1 MSDRQSRSVIRHG
14 DHLRER
20 PSLEHPD
27 NRVPFRVQD
36 GDSGRF
42 LRIDVVTSSVIG
54 YPQIFTFVGE
64 SRFDWF
70 PRECPRIPALV
81 LECVIAAFI
90 SPQLLVRTIK
100 PMMDSFDFLSGRNL
114 KDNSPHALQRI
125 DVELRAIR
133 MDGHRF
139 RRADICVTRLMVRT
153 IILSFLDQSHFNIL
167 CFKAFRQTCRMRD
180 TVPANGGNNMH
191 Q

>member
-1 MSDRQSRSVIRHG
+1 
-14 DHLRER
+14 
-20 PSLEHPD
+20 
-27 NRVPFRVQD
+27 
-36 GDSGRF
+36 
-42 LRIDVVTSSVIG
+42 
-54 YPQIFTFVGE
+54 
-64 SRFDWF
+64 
-70 PRECPRIPALV
+70 
-81 LECVIAAFI
+81 
-90 SPQLLVRTIK
+90 
-100 PMMDSFDFLSGRNL
+100 MDSFDFLSGRNL

-139 RRADICVTRLMVRT
+139 RRADVCVTRLMVRT

-180 TVPANGGNNMH
+180 TVPANSGNNMH